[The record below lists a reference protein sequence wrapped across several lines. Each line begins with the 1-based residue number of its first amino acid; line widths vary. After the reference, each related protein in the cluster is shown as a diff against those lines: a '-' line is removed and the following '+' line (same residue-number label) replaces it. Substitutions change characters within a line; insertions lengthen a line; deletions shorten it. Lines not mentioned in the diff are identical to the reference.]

1 MMYLGVDGGGTKTA
15 LCLVDRGGQVA
26 AQTQAPSCYYFKE
39 GIDLV
44 GRVLR
49 EGIGEVCEEASVTPA
64 DIRYAFFGLPTYGE
78 VSGDVPT
85 LDGIPGEIL
94 GHGRYA
100 CDNDMVCG
108 WAGSLGGVDGINV
121 VSGTGSI
128 TYGERAGRSARV
140 GGWGDLFGDE
150 GSAYWIAIKGLNAF
164 SRMSDGRLPAGAL
177 HEALR
182 TNLEL
187 AADLDLVDVVLN
199 RWQGGRSEIAA
210 LSRIVVGAAE
220 TGDECA
226 AQILSE
232 AAEELAG
239 LVDTTRRILH
249 FGLKEKVPVSY
260 SGGVFNVPSVVDGF
274 EAALEGLHEK
284 YELRE
289 PLYSP
294 VIGAAIYAAKL
305 AGEPLGAEKL
315 GRHRGRNVRRF
326 RQQKRS

>member
-1 MMYLGVDGGGTKTA
+1 MYLGVDGGGTKTA
-15 LCLVDRGGQVA
+15 LCLLDEDGRVA
-26 AQTQAPSCYYFKE
+26 AQTQAPSCYYFTE

-44 GRVLR
+44 GRVLQ
-49 EGIGEVCEEASVTPA
+49 EGVDEVCERASVTPT

-85 LDGIPGEIL
+85 LDATPGEVL
-94 GHGRYA
+94 GHNRYA

-128 TYGERAGRSARV
+128 TYGERFGHGARV
-140 GGWGDLFGDE
+140 GGWGERFGDE
-150 GSAYWIAIKGLNAF
+150 GSAYWVAIKGLNAF
-164 SRMSDGRLPAGAL
+164 SRMSDGRLPVGPL

-182 TNLEL
+182 THLEL
-187 AADLDLVDVVLN
+187 AGDLDLVDVVLN
-199 RWQGGRSEIAA
+199 RWKGGRSEIAA
-210 LSRIVVGAAE
+210 LSRIVVKAAE

-226 AQILSE
+226 ARILSE
-232 AAEELAG
+232 AAGELAG
-239 LVDTTRRILH
+239 LVDATRRILD
-249 FGLKEKVPVSY
+249 FGPEEKVPVSY
-260 SGGVFNVPSVVDGF
+260 SGGVFHVRSIVNGF
-274 EAALEGLHEK
+274 EAALEDLHDG

-305 AGEPLGAEKL
+305 AGAPLGAEAL
-315 GRHRGRNVRRF
+315 GQLEAT
-326 RQQKRS
+326 QQESST

>member
-1 MMYLGVDGGGTKTA
+1 MYLGVDGGGTKTA
-15 LCLVDRGGQVA
+15 LCLLTEDGHVA
-26 AQTQAPSCYYFKE
+26 AQAQAPSCYYFTE

-49 EGIGEVCEEASVTPA
+49 EGIDEVCEKASFTPA

-78 VSGDVPT
+78 VSGDVPA
-85 LDGIPGEIL
+85 LDATPGQVL
-94 GHGRYA
+94 GHARYA

-128 TYGERAGRSARV
+128 TYGERAGQGARV

-150 GSAYWIAIKGLNAF
+150 GSAYWISIKGLNAF
-164 SRMSDGRLPAGAL
+164 TRMSDGRLPVGPL
-177 HEALR
+177 YEALR
-182 TNLEL
+182 THLKLEG
-187 AADLDLVDVVLN
+187 DLDLVDVVLN
-199 RWQGGRSEIAA
+199 RWQGGRREIAD
-210 LSRIVVGAAE
+210 LSRTVAEAAE

-232 AAEELAG
+232 AAEELAR
-239 LVDTTRRILH
+239 LVDTTRRLLD
-249 FGLKEKVPVSY
+249 FGTDEKVPVSY
-260 SGGVFNVPSVVDGF
+260 SGGVFNVRSVVGGF
-274 EAALEGLHEK
+274 RAALEDLHDG

-305 AGEPLGAEKL
+305 AGEPLGAGPL
-315 GRHRGRNVRRF
+315 GRLQGMERE
-326 RQQKRS
+326 SST

>member
-15 LCLVDRGGQVA
+15 LCLLDEDGLVAGQA
-26 AQTQAPSCYYFKE
+26 QAPSCYYFAE

-44 GRVLR
+44 GQVLHDGV
-49 EGIGEVCEEASVTPA
+49 EEVCRKASVAPA

-78 VSGDVPT
+78 VSSDVPT
-85 LDGIPGEIL
+85 LDATPGEVL
-94 GHGRYA
+94 GHSRYA

-108 WAGSLGGVDGINV
+108 WAGSLGGIDGINV

-128 TYGERAGRSARV
+128 TYGERFGQGTRV
-140 GGWGDLFGDE
+140 GGWGERFGDE

-164 SRMSDGRLPAGAL
+164 SRMSDGRLPVGPL
-177 HEALR
+177 HKTLR
-182 TNLEL
+182 THLEL
-187 AADLDLVDVVLN
+187 AEDLDLVDVVLN

-210 LSRIVVGAAE
+210 LSRIVVKAAE

-232 AAEELAG
+232 AADELAG
-239 LVDTTRRILH
+239 LVDATRCILD
-249 FGLKEKVPVSY
+249 FAPEEKVPVSY
-260 SGGVFNVPSVVDGF
+260 SGGVFNVRSIVEGF
-274 EAALEGLHEK
+274 EAALEDLHEG

-294 VIGAAIYAAKL
+294 AIGAAIYAAKL
-305 AGEPLGAEKL
+305 AGEPLGAEAL
-315 GRHRGRNVRRF
+315 GQLEATQHE
-326 RQQKRS
+326 

>member
-1 MMYLGVDGGGTKTA
+1 MYLGVDGGGTKTA
-15 LCLVDRGGQVA
+15 LCLLREGGHVA
-26 AQTQAPSCYYFKE
+26 AQARAPSCYYFTE

-49 EGIGEVCEEASVTPA
+49 EGIDEVCELASVTPA

-85 LDGIPGEIL
+85 LDAIPGEIL
-94 GHGRYA
+94 GHSRYA

-121 VSGTGSI
+121 VGGTGSI
-128 TYGERAGRSARV
+128 TYGERAGRGARV

-150 GSAYWIAIKGLNAF
+150 GSAYWISIKGLNAF
-164 SRMSDGRLPAGAL
+164 TRMSDGRLPVGPL
-177 HEALR
+177 HETLR
-182 TNLEL
+182 AHLEL

-210 LSRIVVGAAE
+210 LSRVVAAAAE
-220 TGDECA
+220 NGDECA

-239 LVDTTRRILH
+239 LVDTTRRILE
-249 FGLKEKVPVSY
+249 FSPEEKVPVSY
-260 SGGVFNVPSVVDGF
+260 SGGIFNVRSIVGDF
-274 EAALEGLHEK
+274 EASLHHLRDG
-284 YELRE
+284 YELRK

-294 VIGAAIYAAKL
+294 AIGGAIYAARL
-305 AGEPLGAEKL
+305 AGEPLDKVSL
-315 GRHRGRNVRRF
+315 GQLEATERESSIWT
-326 RQQKRS
+326 K